1 MPLEFFEERRA
12 IRDKQE
18 LDASWPQRLS
28 TGLIGLL
35 AIGLTGFRTP
45 CAAAVTRGLALC
57 ATTLLPALFPFFV
70 LSGLVIET
78 GIAQRAGRLF
88 SPLMH
93 RLFHLPGCGASVF
106 LLGALGG
113 YPTGAR
119 AVVQLY
125 QQRMCTKEDAQR
137 LLSLCNNCGPGFF
150 LGMVGGN
157 LLGNT
162 RDGLILWLIHLFSA
176 LAVAYLCRKH
186 ACSANSALP
195 ACSSM
200 SLPQALVKAITGA
213 MQSTLGVCGFVLFF
227 SVLLSLMQETGIL
240 SVASR
245 MICLFG
251 FDPSFGNAVASGL
264 LEISCGIEALTKS
277 VSSRC
282 SKGAAAA
289 FLLGFGGCSVLFQ
302 TMQQTEMS
310 DLSLSPALMHKL
322 LQATLSAFLSYLYL
336 FFMYSPVQYHLFD
349 AHLSNTQ
356 IIGLV
361 TVCFLLFSVAA
372 LVKGRK
378 SRYNASRNR

>member
-1 MPLEFFEERRA
+1 MPLEFFAERRTD
-12 IRDKQE
+12 RVKQE
-18 LDASWPQRLS
+18 SDASWPQRLS
-28 TGLIGLL
+28 AGLIGLL

-45 CAAAVTRGLALC
+45 CAAAVTRGLSLC

-70 LSGLVIET
+70 LSGLVIES
-78 GIAQRAGRLF
+78 GIAQRAGRIF
-88 SPLMH
+88 APLMN

-125 QQRMCTKEDAQR
+125 QKRMCTKEEAQR
-137 LLSLCNNCGPGFF
+137 MLSLCNNCGPGFF
-150 LGMVGGN
+150 LGIVGGN

-176 LAVAYLCRKH
+176 LAVACLCRKH
-186 ACSANSALP
+186 ACADNSTLP
-195 ACSSM
+195 VCPSM
-200 SLPQALVKAITGA
+200 PLPHALVKAITGA

-245 MICLFG
+245 VICLFG
-251 FDPSFGNAVASGL
+251 FDPSFGDAVASGL
-264 LEISCGIEALTKS
+264 LEISCGLAALTKS
-277 VSSRC
+277 LASRC

-289 FLLGFGGCSVLFQ
+289 FLLGFGGCSVIFQ

-310 DLSLSPALMHKL
+310 DLSLSSALMHKF
-322 LQATLSAFLSYLYL
+322 LQAMISAFLSYLYL
-336 FFMYSPVQYHLFD
+336 SLMYSRTPYGV
-349 AHLSNTQ
+349 HLSNTQ
-356 IIGLV
+356 IIGLGA
-361 TVCFLLFSVAA
+361 VCFLLFSIAT

-378 SRYNASRNR
+378 SRYNANRNR